1 MKEQEL
7 VIRML
12 IVDYVNTN
20 ILGNEKD
27 EIDEGKNVHLQIREE

>member
-27 EIDEGKNVHLQIREE
+27 EIDEEKNVHLQIREE